1 MTGKRILS
9 AMDKHNSL
17 SNIFR
22 VKNFILTDTIKLADS
37 LMLEKGFICDGS
49 AVLICQSGEGV
60 VRVNYHEYT
69 LKKNQVFIIIPYH
82 IISLKKLSDDFSVA
96 GLFCSNDYFTRNT
109 ILNHNYDRLF
119 KFKQYPIITFTG
131 EQMDRLMELHDV
143 MMVRY
148 KNLNNPYNEECL
160 TMLIFSFFAEIINIH
175 DINKPNKVQ
184 TALNRQEKI
193 TDEFFRLLIN
203 NFKEQRAVAFY
214 ADKLCFTPKYLSSV
228 VKKVTG
234 YTIQEWINE
243 MVINH
248 TKNLLKMTDKT
259 VLEISEE
266 LNFSNP
272 SFFGRFFKQYTG
284 LTPLQFRNG

>member
-1 MTGKRILS
+1 M
-9 AMDKHNSL
+9 
-17 SNIFR
+17 
-22 VKNFILTDTIKLADS
+22 V
-37 LMLEKGFICDGS
+37 
-49 AVLICQSGEGV
+49 
-60 VRVNYHEYT
+60 
-69 LKKNQVFIIIPYH
+69 
-82 IISLKKLSDDFSVA
+82 
-96 GLFCSNDYFTRNT
+96 
-109 ILNHNYDRLF
+109 F